1 MTDISNKYILFHKAV
16 IVFTL
21 FVFLS
26 FLFINFYTLHIH
38 VLNNDNQ
45 IVHSHIIKNKTTN
58 EEQPNSHTHTESE
71 YTFYLLIS
79 SITKYLDLFYV
90 DLFLSLTVLFLIT
103 YFQFRVSQS
112 KTILSFNLRAPP
124 FILL

>member
-1 MTDISNKYILFHKAV
+1 MTDIGNKYILFNKTI

-38 VLNNDNQ
+38 LLGNDSQ
-45 IVHSHIIKNKTTN
+45 IVHSHIIKNKTSE
-58 EEQPNSHTHTESE
+58 EEQSNRHTHTESE

-79 SITKYLDLFYV
+79 SITKYLDLSFLG
-90 DLFLSLTVLFLIT
+90 LFLSLTVLFLIT
-103 YFQFRVSQS
+103 YFKFRVFQS
-112 KTILSFNLRAPP
+112 KSILSFNLRAPP
-124 FILL
+124 TILL